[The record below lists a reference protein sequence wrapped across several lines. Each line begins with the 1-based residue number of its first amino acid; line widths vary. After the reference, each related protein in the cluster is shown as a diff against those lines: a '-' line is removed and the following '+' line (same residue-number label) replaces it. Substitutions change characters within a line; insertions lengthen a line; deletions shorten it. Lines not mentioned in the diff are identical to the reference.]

1 MSQITTGIRSIL
13 SKPSVYDFMQNIMGA
28 QSFREKFVSLYV
40 KPNAGSRVLDL
51 GCGTADILNF
61 LPNVDYYGYD
71 ISKEYIES
79 ARRRFGSRGSFQE
92 KILSEEDASRGAKF
106 DIVLSLGVL
115 HHLDD
120 ETARSLLRT
129 AYSSLKL
136 GGRFI
141 SHDPVFTPRQSKIAR
156 FLISKD
162 RGQNVRTEFQYLD
175 LIKQIFPSAVSHVR
189 EQTWIPYTHCF
200 LEGVKS

>member
-51 GCGTADILNF
+51 DCGTADILNF

-79 ARRRFGSRGSFQE
+79 ARRRFGSRG
-92 KILSEEDASRGAKF
+92 
-106 DIVLSLGVL
+106 
-115 HHLDD
+115 
-120 ETARSLLRT
+120 
-129 AYSSLKL
+129 
-136 GGRFI
+136 
-141 SHDPVFTPRQSKIAR
+141 
-156 FLISKD
+156 
-162 RGQNVRTEFQYLD
+162 
-175 LIKQIFPSAVSHVR
+175 
-189 EQTWIPYTHCF
+189 
-200 LEGVKS
+200 